1 MATAADANASVKAR
15 VKALTALGG
24 EKDTLAAIDAIA
36 KVFGSREDGIRDA
49 AVAALRKQLQS
60 NDFPAKLNDK
70 KTPLRSR
77 QNILKALR
85 YLKDEKQIP
94 RIAEQLK
101 SPEPS
106 LRAEAALTLSAV
118 GPAQAEAAL
127 IQAVDDEDKD
137 VRYYAI
143 EALGTVRTPAAKAA
157 IAAREK
163 IEQDTTVQYILIQT
177 KRKQAAE

>member
-1 MATAADANASVKAR
+1 MATAADPNAPAKAR
-15 VKALTALGG
+15 VKALTALGS
-24 EKDTLAAIDAIA
+24 EKDTLAAIDAISKA
-36 KVFGSREDGIRDA
+36 FGSREDGIIEA
-49 AVAALRKQLQS
+49 AVAALRMQLQS
-60 NDFPAKLNDK
+60 HDFPKKLTDP

-85 YLKDEKQIP
+85 YLKDEKQLP
-94 RIAEQLK
+94 RIVEQLS

-118 GPAQAEAAL
+118 APEKAEAAL
-127 IQAVDDEDKD
+127 IKAIDDEDKD

-157 IAAREK
+157 VAARAQV
-163 IEQDTTVQYILIQT
+163 EQDTTVQYILIQT
-177 KRKQAAE
+177 KKRQAAE